1 MAMDYV
7 LSLAAEVGSV
17 DDKSIKAA
25 QKIVQNYF
33 DSKKIELDFTTKAT
47 GKGLGTAMKTIQNGV
62 NAAYANTVKR
72 IKVAQEEIDKAL
84 SQGRTGSVLKLSADL
99 KKLQLDLENVK
110 NTAQETGIKLHDVG
124 EIDIAAGSL
133 ATKLKTESVVM
144 KSLEDALN
152 SLSAAKQRYFQQQMA
167 ANEAREKGKNTHQE
181 LTDIYRQELV
191 EAEEVVR
198 QQMEVAKQHGL
209 GEKAAEKYTK
219 SIKNTN
225 RELEKYQKKQEIA
238 KLSQKKFV
246 DGLKDGMNMFSGY
259 QLGLRAVQAAVQLL
273 ARALN
278 NAMEIIKE
286 LNKHMTDVQMVAM
299 TSSEE
304 TAELADSYSKLAK
317 QLGATTEE
325 IAEGSVEWLRQ
336 GKTLEEVES
345 LMEATMTMSK
355 VGAISAADAT
365 EYLTS
370 TLNGYKMSAQ
380 DAMSVVDKMSAVD
393 LAAATSVEEL
403 ALALQKTANMA
414 RTTGVELDEIIGMIA
429 TVSEVTRQAPEI
441 IGTSFKTLFS
451 RMTQVAAGKEIDDEG
466 EKLNDVETT
475 LNRAGI
481 ALRSSQNDW
490 RDMYD
495 VLSDVADKW
504 KELDD
509 TQRAQIATA
518 LGGTR
523 QKEIVLAL
531 MENWD
536 RVAKY
541 VKISEQSA
549 GSASE
554 KMQYYL
560 ESIEGATK
568 KLKAT
573 WEDFVYS
580 KGTVKFITGIIN
592 LATSLLDVL
601 NKIGSWFAKFG
612 YTSEDFKKEADDTQS
627 KIQDNIDRINE
638 INAMSWQDKTSKIIE
653 EKKALE
659 EENAELERNLK
670 LQREKE
676 MSSLKKEISKGFGAE
691 VTSKASGETTRYNA
705 VDFEK
710 FRGSAPVENYQ
721 IKVLG
726 AEDAIKDYQELI
738 RMVEESNSVTE
749 EQQEKIDAVN
759 NTYEYAIAKLKAMKE
774 AYDNG
779 VAGSRQLT
787 DEERNLIQI
796 SDDLINALND
806 KRQATNEAEQA
817 LVSNAKKLIENEKD
831 ADKARAAL
839 TEFVKTEIILNSSK
853 LDLSQQISELKAV
866 AEAAGAA
873 TTAIGA
879 LGTVQSVIKGGQPF
893 FQYNGKL
900 YRSQQEALSDYWSDL
915 SGLTKPGNYFTDSP
929 IGVVG
934 SGGSGSSDPNAGLK
948 KAAQNQ
954 IKLLNKMKDKLN
966 DIIDGINDK
975 WDKEADALEKAN
987 DKLEQ
992 QIEYQK
998 LLEAMAKAKTQK
1010 KMIYKDGR
1018 FQYLED
1024 TEAISKAQSELDEFY
1039 RKKDLQDKKDNIEE
1053 QRKLELGDLEDQV
1066 KYLDKKIDYWNDY
1079 IDRLDT
1085 EFAAFMDIF
1094 DDFIEKQKAGY
1105 LNDLEAL
1112 KRYVEEK
1119 ETLAKRSAA
1128 ASAAAMSGGG
1138 YGGSTA
1144 QNPSTGAPE
1153 KLPLGT
1159 GAANAA
1165 IIGANSVL
1173 NALNINKKH
1182 GAGGPKGGVKYKYA
1196 GGTTDAQGG
1205 LSMVG
1210 EHGAELRILNRG
1222 DGIIPAD
1229 ITKNLWKWG
1238 TIDPER
1244 IKTGSTGNIENYNID
1259 VDNVNLPD
1267 VTNPEEFISGIRN
1280 LALQRAYN
1288 R

>member
-1 MAMDYV
+1 
-7 LSLAAEVGSV
+7 
-17 DDKSIKAA
+17 
-25 QKIVQNYF
+25 
-33 DSKKIELDFTTKAT
+33 
-47 GKGLGTAMKTIQNGV
+47 
-62 NAAYANTVKR
+62 
-72 IKVAQEEIDKAL
+72 
-84 SQGRTGSVLKLSADL
+84 
-99 KKLQLDLENVK
+99 
-110 NTAQETGIKLHDVG
+110 
-124 EIDIAAGSL
+124 
-133 ATKLKTESVVM
+133 
-144 KSLEDALN
+144 
-152 SLSAAKQRYFQQQMA
+152 
-167 ANEAREKGKNTHQE
+167 
-181 LTDIYRQELV
+181 
-191 EAEEVVR
+191 
-198 QQMEVAKQHGL
+198 
-209 GEKAAEKYTK
+209 
-219 SIKNTN
+219 
-225 RELEKYQKKQEIA
+225 
-238 KLSQKKFV
+238 
-246 DGLKDGMNMFSGY
+246 
-259 QLGLRAVQAAVQLL
+259 
-273 ARALN
+273 
-278 NAMEIIKE
+278 
-286 LNKHMTDVQMVAM
+286 
-299 TSSEE
+299 
-304 TAELADSYSKLAK
+304 
-317 QLGATTEE
+317 
-325 IAEGSVEWLRQ
+325 
-336 GKTLEEVES
+336 
-345 LMEATMTMSK
+345 MEATMTMSK
-355 VGAISAADAT
+355 VGAIDAGSAT

-451 RMTQVAAGKEIDDEG
+451 RMTQVAAGKEIDEAG
-466 EKLNDVETT
+466 EKLNDVEIT

-495 VLSDVADKW
+495 VLNDVAGKW

-560 ESIEGATK
+560 ESIQAETN
-568 KLKAT
+568 KLRAS
-573 WEDFVYS
+573 WEEFVYS
-580 KGTVKFITGIIN
+580 NGVVKFITGVIQ
-592 LATSLLDVL
+592 LATSLLDIL
-601 NKIGSWFAKFG
+601 NRIGDWFDRLSWG
-612 YTSEDFKKEADDTQS
+612 SEDFKKEADDTQS

-638 INAMSWQDKTSKIIE
+638 INAMSWQDKTAKIIE

-670 LQREKE
+670 LQREKYSKQLE
-676 MSSLKKEISKGFGAE
+676 KERAAGPGAI
-691 VTSKASGETTRYNA
+691 VTTKATGAVSQYSGEQYQQFLKNTA
-705 VDFEK
+705 GGGDLFEIQK
-710 FRGSAPVENYQ
+710 LTAADVAKEYDALAYSIENVN
-721 IKVLG
+721 VL
-726 AEDAIKDYQELI
+726 
-738 RMVEESNSVTE
+738 TE
-749 EQQEKIDAVN
+749 EQIEKVNSSLERYSAYIQVLENSKAAGQTLTTEEQRAID
-759 NTYEYAIAKLKAMKE
+759 TYNRLIGIFEAKRMA
-774 AYDNG
+774 A
-779 VAGSRQLT
+779 
-787 DEERNLIQI
+787 
-796 SDDLINALND
+796 
-806 KRQATNEAEQA
+806 NEAEQA
-817 LVSNAKKLIENEKD
+817 LVDNAKKLIENEKD

-853 LDLSQQISELKAV
+853 LDLSQQIRELNAV
-866 AEAAGAA
+866 AMAAGAA
-873 TTAIGA
+873 ESAINA
-879 LGTVQSVIKGGQPF
+879 LGTIQPTTVAGQQF
-893 FQYNGKL
+893 FKYNGKF
-900 YRSQQEALSDYWSDL
+900 YRSQQEATSAYWDDV
-915 SGLTKPGNYFTDSP
+915 SGLIRPGNYFTDSTSS
-929 IGVVG
+929 

-966 DIIDGINDK
+966 DIIGDINDK

-1024 TEAISKAQSELDEFY
+1024 TEAISKAQSDLDEFY
-1039 RKKDLQDKKDNIEE
+1039 RKKDLQDKKDYIEE

-1119 ETLAKRSAA
+1119 EALAKRSAA
-1128 ASAAAMSGGG
+1128 ASAAAMGGG
-1138 YGGSTA
+1138 YDDSIA
-1144 QNPSTGAPE
+1144 QNPPTGASTTIPQF
-1153 KLPLGT
+1153 
-1159 GAANAA
+1159 
-1165 IIGANSVL
+1165 
-1173 NALNINKKH
+1173 H
-1182 GAGGPKGGVKYKYA
+1182 GQKYTKPHQKVNVQYYQKYA
-1196 GGTTDAQGG
+1196 EGTTDAQGG
-1205 LSMVG
+1205 MSIVG
-1210 EHGAELRILNRG
+1210 ERGAELRILNRG

-1244 IKTGSTGNIENYNID
+1244 IKTGSTGNVETYNID

-1267 VTNPEEFISGIRN
+1267 VTSPEEFISGIKN
-1280 LALQRAYN
+1280 LALQKAYN

>member
-1 MAMDYV
+1 MSTD
-7 LSLAAEVGSV
+7 
-17 DDKSIKAA
+17 
-25 QKIVQNYF
+25 KIV
-33 DSKKIELDFTTKAT
+33 TK
-47 GKGLGTAMKTIQNGV
+47 
-62 NAAYANTVKR
+62 
-72 IKVAQEEIDKAL
+72 
-84 SQGRTGSVLKLSADL
+84 
-99 KKLQLDLENVK
+99 
-110 NTAQETGIKLHDVG
+110 
-124 EIDIAAGSL
+124 
-133 ATKLKTESVVM
+133 
-144 KSLEDALN
+144 
-152 SLSAAKQRYFQQQMA
+152 
-167 ANEAREKGKNTHQE
+167 
-181 LTDIYRQELV
+181 
-191 EAEEVVR
+191 
-198 QQMEVAKQHGL
+198 
-209 GEKAAEKYTK
+209 
-219 SIKNTN
+219 
-225 RELEKYQKKQEIA
+225 
-238 KLSQKKFV
+238 
-246 DGLKDGMNMFSGY
+246 
-259 QLGLRAVQAAVQLL
+259 
-273 ARALN
+273 
-278 NAMEIIKE
+278 
-286 LNKHMTDVQMVAM
+286 
-299 TSSEE
+299 
-304 TAELADSYSKLAK
+304 
-317 QLGATTEE
+317 
-325 IAEGSVEWLRQ
+325 W
-336 GKTLEEVES
+336 
-345 LMEATMTMSK
+345 
-355 VGAISAADAT
+355 
-365 EYLTS
+365 
-370 TLNGYKMSAQ
+370 
-380 DAMSVVDKMSAVD
+380 
-393 LAAATSVEEL
+393 
-403 ALALQKTANMA
+403 
-414 RTTGVELDEIIGMIA
+414 
-429 TVSEVTRQAPEI
+429 
-441 IGTSFKTLFS
+441 
-451 RMTQVAAGKEIDDEG
+451 
-466 EKLNDVETT
+466 NDVEIT

-495 VLSDVADKW
+495 VLNDVAGKW
-504 KELDD
+504 KELDA
-509 TQRAQIATA
+509 TQRSQIATA

-560 ESIEGATK
+560 ESVEAATNR
-568 KLKAT
+568 LKAT

-580 KGTVKFITGIIN
+580 KGTVKFLTGIIN
-592 LATSLLDVL
+592 LATSLLDIL
-601 NKIGSWFAKFG
+601 NKIGNWFAKFG

-676 MSSLKKEISKGFGAE
+676 MSSLKKEVSKGFGAE
-691 VTSKASGETTRYNA
+691 VTSKATGETTRYDA

-726 AEDAIKDYQELI
+726 VEDAIKDYQELI

-779 VAGSRQLT
+779 VAGSVELS
-787 DEERNLIQI
+787 EEQRNLIQI
-796 SDDLINALND
+796 SNDLITALNN
-806 KRQATNEAEQA
+806 KRQAVNEAEQA
-817 LVSNAKKLIENEKD
+817 LVDNAKKLIENEKD

-853 LDLSQQISELKAV
+853 LDLSQQISALNAV
-866 AEAAGAA
+866 AMAAGAA
-873 TTAIGA
+873 SSAINA
-879 LGTVQSVIKGGQPF
+879 LGAVKPVIRGGQPF
-893 FQYNGKL
+893 FEYNGKI
-900 YRSQQEALSDYWSDL
+900 YRSQQEATSAYWDDV
-915 SGLTKPGNYFTDSP
+915 SGLIRPGNYFTDSTSS
-929 IGVVG
+929 

-966 DIIDGINDK
+966 DIIGDINDK

-998 LLEAMAKAKTQK
+998 LLEAMAKAKAQK

-1024 TEAISKAQSELDEFY
+1024 TEAISKAQSDLDEFY
-1039 RKKDLQDKKDNIEE
+1039 RQKDLQDKKDYIEE

-1119 ETLAKRSAA
+1119 EALAKRSAA
-1128 ASAAAMSGGG
+1128 ASAAAMGGG

-1144 QNPSTGAPE
+1144 QNPSTGAYTPTVAQ
-1153 KLPLGT
+1153 G
-1159 GAANAA
+1159 
-1165 IIGANSVL
+1165 
-1173 NALNINKKH
+1173 H
-1182 GAGGPKGGVKYKYA
+1182 GQKYTKPHQKVNVQYYQKYA
-1196 GGTTDAQGG
+1196 EGTTHAQGG
-1205 LSMVG
+1205 MSIVG
-1210 EHGAELRILNRG
+1210 ERGAELRVLNRG

-1244 IKTGSTGNIENYNID
+1244 IKTGSTGNVETYNID

-1267 VTNPEEFISGIRN
+1267 VTSPEEFISGIKN
-1280 LALQRAYN
+1280 LALQKAYN

>member
-62 NAAYANTVKR
+62 NAAYANTVKK
-72 IKVAQEEIDKAL
+72 IKVTQEEIDKAL
-84 SQGRTGSVLKLSADL
+84 SQGRTDSVLSLSTDL

-110 NTAQETGIKLHDVG
+110 NTAHETGIKLRDVG
-124 EIDIAAGSL
+124 EIDVSAGSL
-133 ATKLKTESVVM
+133 STKLKTESVVM
-144 KSLEDALN
+144 KNLEDALN
-152 SLSAAKQRYFQQQMA
+152 SLSAAKQKYFQQQMTTD
-167 ANEAREKGKNTHQE
+167 EAPERSKKAHQE
-181 LTDIYRQELV
+181 LTDIYRQEV
-191 EAEEVVR
+191 KEAEEVVR
-198 QQMEVAKQHGL
+198 EQLEVAKQHGL

-225 RELEKYQKKQEIA
+225 RELEKYQKKQEAA
-238 KLSQKKFV
+238 KLSQKTFV
-246 DGLKDGMNMFSGY
+246 DGLKDGLNMFTGY
-259 QLGLRAVQAAVQLL
+259 QLGLRAVQATVQLL
-273 ARALN
+273 VRAFN
-278 NAMEIIKE
+278 DAIETIKE
-286 LNKHMTDVQMVAM
+286 LNGYMTEVQMVAM
-299 TSSEE
+299 TSNEE

-317 QLGATTEE
+317 QLGATTKD

-380 DAMSVVDKMSAVD
+380 DAMSIVDKMSAVD

-451 RMTQVAAGKEIDDEG
+451 RMTQVAAGKEIDDAG
-466 EKLNDVETT
+466 EKLNDVEIT

-495 VLSDVADKW
+495 VLNDVAGKW

-541 VKISEQSA
+541 VKISEQST
-549 GSASE
+549 GSATE

-560 ESIEGATK
+560 ESIEAATK
-568 KLKAT
+568 RLKAT
-573 WEDFVYS
+573 WEEFIYS

-601 NKIGSWFAKFG
+601 NKIGNWFAKFG

-627 KIQDNIDRINE
+627 KIQHNIDRINE
-638 INAMSWQDKTSKIIE
+638 INAMSWQDKTAKIIE

-676 MSSLKKEISKGFGAE
+676 MSSLKKEISKGYGAE
-691 VTSKASGETTRYNA
+691 VTSKATGETTRLDA

-726 AEDAIKDYQELI
+726 AEDAIKEYQELI
-738 RMVEESNSVTE
+738 RMVEESNSITE

-759 NTYEYAIAKLKAMKE
+759 NTYEHTIAKLKAMKE

-779 VAGSRQLT
+779 VAGSVELS
-787 DEERNLIQI
+787 EEDRNLIQI
-796 SDDLINALND
+796 SNDLITALNN
-806 KRQATNEAEQA
+806 KKQAMNEAEQA
-817 LVSNAKKLIENEKD
+817 LVSNARKLIENEKD

-839 TEFVKTEIILNSSK
+839 TEFVKTEIILNRSK
-853 LDLSQQISELKAV
+853 LDLSQQIRELNAV
-866 AEAAGAA
+866 AMAAGAA
-873 TTAIGA
+873 GTAIEA
-879 LGTVQSVIKGGQPF
+879 LGAVKPVIRGGQPF
-893 FQYNGKL
+893 FEYNGKI
-900 YRSQQEALSDYWSDL
+900 YRSQQEATSAYWDDV
-915 SGLTKPGNYFTDSP
+915 SGLIRPGNYFTDSTSS
-929 IGVVG
+929 

-1024 TEAISKAQSELDEFY
+1024 TEAISKAQSDLDEFY

-1119 ETLAKRSAA
+1119 EALAKRSAA

-1153 KLPLGT
+1153 KSPLGA
-1159 GAANAA
+1159 GATNAA

-1173 NALNINKKH
+1173 NALNKNKKH

-1267 VTNPEEFISGIRN
+1267 VTSPEEFISGIRN

>member
-1 MAMDYV
+1 
-7 LSLAAEVGSV
+7 
-17 DDKSIKAA
+17 
-25 QKIVQNYF
+25 
-33 DSKKIELDFTTKAT
+33 
-47 GKGLGTAMKTIQNGV
+47 
-62 NAAYANTVKR
+62 
-72 IKVAQEEIDKAL
+72 
-84 SQGRTGSVLKLSADL
+84 
-99 KKLQLDLENVK
+99 
-110 NTAQETGIKLHDVG
+110 
-124 EIDIAAGSL
+124 
-133 ATKLKTESVVM
+133 
-144 KSLEDALN
+144 
-152 SLSAAKQRYFQQQMA
+152 
-167 ANEAREKGKNTHQE
+167 
-181 LTDIYRQELV
+181 
-191 EAEEVVR
+191 
-198 QQMEVAKQHGL
+198 
-209 GEKAAEKYTK
+209 
-219 SIKNTN
+219 
-225 RELEKYQKKQEIA
+225 
-238 KLSQKKFV
+238 
-246 DGLKDGMNMFSGY
+246 
-259 QLGLRAVQAAVQLL
+259 
-273 ARALN
+273 
-278 NAMEIIKE
+278 
-286 LNKHMTDVQMVAM
+286 
-299 TSSEE
+299 
-304 TAELADSYSKLAK
+304 
-317 QLGATTEE
+317 
-325 IAEGSVEWLRQ
+325 
-336 GKTLEEVES
+336 
-345 LMEATMTMSK
+345 MEATMTMSK
-355 VGAISAADAT
+355 VGAISSAEAT

-451 RMTQVAAGKEIDDEG
+451 RMTQVAAGKEIDNEG
-466 EKLNDVETT
+466 EKLNDVEIT

-495 VLSDVADKW
+495 VLNDVAGKW

-560 ESIEGATK
+560 ESIQAETN
-568 KLKAT
+568 KLRAS
-573 WEDFVYS
+573 WEQFVYS
-580 KGTVKFITGIIN
+580 NGVVKFITGVIQ
-592 LATSLLDVL
+592 LATSLLDIL
-601 NKIGSWFAKFG
+601 NKIGDWFDRLSWG
-612 YTSEDFKKEADDTQS
+612 SEDFKKEVDDTQS

-659 EENAELERNLK
+659 EENKALEKNLELQKEKYSKQL
-670 LQREKE
+670 EKE
-676 MSSLKKEISKGFGAE
+676 RAAGPGAI
-691 VTSKASGETTRYNA
+691 VTTKATGAVSQYSGEQYQQFLKNTAGGGDLFEIQKLTAADVAKEYNELA
-705 VDFEK
+705 N
-710 FRGSAPVENYQ
+710 SIENVNY
-721 IKVLG
+721 
-726 AEDAIKDYQELI
+726 
-738 RMVEESNSVTE
+738 VTE
-749 EQQEKIDAVN
+749 EQTEKVNSSLERYNAYIQVLENSKAAGQTLTIEEQRAIDTHN
-759 NTYEYAIAKLKAMKE
+759 
-774 AYDNG
+774 
-779 VAGSRQLT
+779 R
-787 DEERNLIQI
+787 
-796 SDDLINALND
+796 LINAFD
-806 KRQATNEAEQA
+806 AKRRAANEAEQA
-817 LVSNAKKLIENEKD
+817 LVDNAKKLIENEKD

-853 LDLSQQISELKAV
+853 LDLSQQIRELNAV
-866 AEAAGAA
+866 AMAAGAA
-873 TTAIGA
+873 EAAIGT
-879 LGTVQSVIKGGQPF
+879 LGTIKPVIRGGQPVF
-893 FQYNGKL
+893 EYNGKI
-900 YRSQQEALSDYWSDL
+900 YHSQQAATSAYWDDV
-915 SGLTKPGNYFTDSP
+915 SGLIRPGNYFTDSTSS
-929 IGVVG
+929 

-966 DIIDGINDK
+966 GIIDDINDK

-1024 TEAISKAQSELDEFY
+1024 TEAISKAQSDLDEFY
-1039 RKKDLQDKKDNIEE
+1039 RKKDLQDKKDYIEE
-1053 QRKLELGDLEDQV
+1053 QRKLELGDLEAQV
-1066 KYLDKKIDYWNDY
+1066 EYLDKKIDYWNDY

-1119 ETLAKRSAA
+1119 EALAKRSAA
-1128 ASAAAMSGGG
+1128 ASAAAMGGGG
-1138 YGGSTA
+1138 YGGTTT
-1144 QNPSTGAPE
+1144 QNPSTGASTPTVAQ
-1153 KLPLGT
+1153 G
-1159 GAANAA
+1159 
-1165 IIGANSVL
+1165 
-1173 NALNINKKH
+1173 H
-1182 GAGGPKGGVKYKYA
+1182 GQKYTKPHQKVNVQYYQKYA
-1196 GGTTDAQGG
+1196 EGTTHAQGG
-1205 LSMVG
+1205 MSIVG
-1210 EHGAELRILNRG
+1210 ERGAELRVLNRG

-1244 IKTGSTGNIENYNID
+1244 IKTGSTGNVENYNID
-1259 VDNVNLPD
+1259 VDNVNLPN
-1267 VTNPEEFISGIRN
+1267 VTSPEEFISGIKN
-1280 LALQRAYN
+1280 LALQKAYN

>member
-7 LSLAAEVGSV
+7 LSLAAEVGAV

-47 GKGLGTAMKTIQNGV
+47 GKGLGAAMKSIQNGV
-62 NAAYANTVKR
+62 NAAYATTVQK
-72 IKVAQEEIDKAL
+72 IKVAQEEIDKAF
-84 SQGRTGSVLKLSADL
+84 SQGRTDDVLRLSTNL
-99 KKLQLDLENVK
+99 KQLQLDLENVK
-110 NTAQETGIKLHDVG
+110 NTASQTGIKLRDVG
-124 EIDIAAGSL
+124 EINISAGSL
-133 ATKLKTESVVM
+133 STELKAEAAVM
-144 KSLEDALN
+144 KNLEDALN
-152 SLSAAKQRYFQQQMA
+152 KLSAAKQRYFQQQMTTDGA
-167 ANEAREKGKNTHQE
+167 SERSKSAHQE

-191 EAEEVVR
+191 EAKEVVR
-198 QQMEVAKQHGL
+198 QQIEVAKQHGL

-219 SIKNTN
+219 SIKDTN
-225 RELEKYQKKQEIA
+225 RELEKYKKKQEAA
-238 KLSQKKFV
+238 KLSQKTFV
-246 DGLKDGMNMFSGY
+246 DGLKDGMNMFTGY
-259 QLGLRAVQAAVQLL
+259 QLGLRAVQTAVQLL
-273 ARALN
+273 ARALD
-278 NAMEIIKE
+278 NAKEIIKE
-286 LNKHMTDVQMVAM
+286 LNRHMTDVQMVAM

-317 QLGATTEE
+317 RLGATTEE

-355 VGAISAADAT
+355 VGAIDAGSAT

-441 IGTSFKTLFS
+441 VGTSFKTLFS
-451 RMTQVAAGKEIDDEG
+451 RMTQVAAGKEIDEAG
-466 EKLNDVETT
+466 EKLNDVEIT

-481 ALRSSQNDW
+481 ALRSSQDDW

-495 VLSDVADKW
+495 VLNDVAGKW
-504 KELDD
+504 KELDG
-509 TQRAQIATA
+509 TQKSQIATA

-560 ESIEGATK
+560 ESVEAATNR
-568 KLKAT
+568 LKAT

-580 KGTVKFITGIIN
+580 EGTVKFLTGIIN
-592 LATSLLDVL
+592 LATSLLDIL
-601 NKIGSWFAKFG
+601 NKIGNWFAKFG
-612 YTSEDFKKEADDTQS
+612 HTSEDFKKEADDTQS

-691 VTSKASGETTRYNA
+691 VTSKATGETTRYDA

-726 AEDAIKDYQELI
+726 VEDAIKDYQELI
-738 RMVEESNSVTE
+738 RMVEESNGVTE

-759 NTYEYAIAKLKAMKE
+759 NTYEYAIAKLIAMKE

-779 VAGSRQLT
+779 VAGSVELS
-787 DEERNLIQI
+787 EEQKILIQI
-796 SDDLINALND
+796 YGDLINVLNG
-806 KRQATNEAEQA
+806 KRQAMNEAEQA
-817 LVSNAKKLIENEKD
+817 LVDNAKKLIENEKD

-853 LDLSQQISELKAV
+853 LDLSQQISALNAV
-866 AEAAGAA
+866 AMAAGAA
-873 TTAIGA
+873 SSAINA
-879 LGTVQSVIKGGQPF
+879 LGAVKPVIRGGQPF
-893 FQYNGKL
+893 FEYNGKI
-900 YRSQQEALSDYWSDL
+900 YRSQQEATSAYWDDV
-915 SGLTKPGNYFTDSP
+915 SGLIRPGNYFTDSTSS
-929 IGVVG
+929 

-966 DIIDGINDK
+966 DIIGDINDK

-1024 TEAISKAQSELDEFY
+1024 TEAISKAQSDLDEFY
-1039 RKKDLQDKKDNIEE
+1039 RKKDLQDKKDYIEE

-1119 ETLAKRSAA
+1119 EALAKRSAA
-1128 ASAAAMSGGG
+1128 ASAAAMGGG
-1138 YGGSTA
+1138 YDDSIA
-1144 QNPSTGAPE
+1144 QNPPTGASTTIPQF
-1153 KLPLGT
+1153 
-1159 GAANAA
+1159 
-1165 IIGANSVL
+1165 
-1173 NALNINKKH
+1173 H
-1182 GAGGPKGGVKYKYA
+1182 GQKYTKPHQKVNVQYYQKYA
-1196 GGTTDAQGG
+1196 EGTTDAQGG
-1205 LSMVG
+1205 MSIVG
-1210 EHGAELRILNRG
+1210 ERGAELRILNRG

-1244 IKTGSTGNIENYNID
+1244 IKTGSTGNVETYNID

-1267 VTNPEEFISGIRN
+1267 VTSPEEFISGIKN
-1280 LALQRAYN
+1280 LALQKAYN

>member
-7 LSLAAEVGSV
+7 LSLAAEVGAV

-47 GKGLGTAMKTIQNGV
+47 GKGLGAAMKSIQNGV
-62 NAAYANTVKR
+62 NAAYATTVQK
-72 IKVAQEEIDKAL
+72 IKVAQEEIDKAF
-84 SQGRTGSVLKLSADL
+84 SQGRTDDVLRLSTNL
-99 KKLQLDLENVK
+99 KQLQLDLENVK
-110 NTAQETGIKLHDVG
+110 NTAYETGIKLRDVG
-124 EIDIAAGSL
+124 EINISAGSL
-133 ATKLKTESVVM
+133 STELKAEAAVM
-144 KSLEDALN
+144 KNLEDALN
-152 SLSAAKQRYFQQQMA
+152 NLSAAKQRYFQQQMA
-167 ANEAREKGKNTHQE
+167 TNEAPERSKKAHQE
-181 LTDIYRQELV
+181 LADIYRQEV
-191 EAEEVVR
+191 IEAEEVVR
-198 QQMEVAKQHGL
+198 KQMEVAKQHGL

-219 SIKNTN
+219 SIEDIY
-225 RELEKYQKKQEIA
+225 RELEEYIRKQEIA
-238 KLSQKKFV
+238 KLKQKTFK
-246 DGLKDGMNMFSGY
+246 DGLKDGLKMFTGY
-259 QLGLRAVQAAVQLL
+259 QLGLRAIQATVQLM
-273 ARALN
+273 ARAFN
-278 NAMEIIKE
+278 DAIETIKE
-286 LNKHMTDVQMVAM
+286 LNVSMTDVQMVAM
-299 TSSEE
+299 TSNEE

-317 QLGATTEE
+317 RLGATTKE

-355 VGAISAADAT
+355 VGAISSAEAT

-451 RMTQVAAGKEIDDEG
+451 RMTQVAAGKEIDEAG
-466 EKLNDVETT
+466 ESLNDVEIT

-495 VLSDVADKW
+495 VLNDVAGKW

-554 KMQYYL
+554 KMKYYL

-592 LATSLLDVL
+592 LATSLLDIL
-601 NKIGSWFAKFG
+601 NKIGNWFAKFG

-638 INAMSWQDKTSKIIE
+638 INAMSWQDKTAKILE

-659 EENAELERNLK
+659 EENEELEKNLK
-670 LQREKE
+670 LQREKQARAFE
-676 MSSLKKEISKGFGAE
+676 KDREYGGVKI
-691 VTSKASGETTRYNA
+691 TSKSTGETTEMSRSEWEEWLKQHNYYTQHLDVEYITA
-705 VDFEK
+705 EK
-710 FRGSAPVENYQ
+710 
-721 IKVLG
+721 I
-726 AEDAIKDYQELI
+726 
-738 RMVEESNSVTE
+738 TE
-749 EQQEKIDAVN
+749 EYANLTKEMSNWNSMSEEQIDTINSAIESYSSYIQILKSARDSGIELTQEEIN
-759 NTYEYAIAKLKAMKE
+759 AIN
-774 AYDNG
+774 AYDQI
-779 VAGSRQLT
+779 VDAF
-787 DEERNLIQI
+787 ER
-796 SDDLINALND
+796 
-806 KRQATNEAEQA
+806 KRQAANEAEQA
-817 LVSNAKKLIENEKD
+817 LVDNAKKLIENEKD

-853 LDLSQQISELKAV
+853 LDLSQQIRALNAV

-873 TTAIGA
+873 TSAIGA
-879 LGTVQSVIKGGQPF
+879 LGTIQPVRVAGQQF
-893 FQYNGKL
+893 FKYNGKL
-900 YRSQQEALSDYWSDL
+900 YDSQQGVLSDYWNDV
-915 SGLTKPGNYFTDSP
+915 SGLTRPGNYFTDSTSS
-929 IGVVG
+929 

-966 DIIDGINDK
+966 DIIDDINDK

-1024 TEAISKAQSELDEFY
+1024 TEAISKAQSDLDEFY

-1066 KYLDKKIDYWNDY
+1066 KYLDKKIEYWNDY

-1119 ETLAKRSAA
+1119 EALAKRSAA
-1128 ASAAAMSGGG
+1128 ASAAAMGGGG
-1138 YGGSTA
+1138 YDGSTT
-1144 QNPSTGAPE
+1144 QNPSTGASTPTVAQ
-1153 KLPLGT
+1153 G
-1159 GAANAA
+1159 
-1165 IIGANSVL
+1165 
-1173 NALNINKKH
+1173 H
-1182 GAGGPKGGVKYKYA
+1182 GQKYTKPHQKVNVQYYQQYA
-1196 GGTTDAQGG
+1196 EGTTHAQGG
-1205 LSMVG
+1205 MSIVG
-1210 EHGAELRILNRG
+1210 ERGAELRILNRG

-1244 IKTGSTGNIENYNID
+1244 IKTGSTGNVETYNID

-1267 VTNPEEFISGIRN
+1267 VTSPEEFISGIKN
-1280 LALQRAYN
+1280 LALQKAYN

>member
-7 LSLAAEVGSV
+7 LSLAAEVGAV

-47 GKGLGTAMKTIQNGV
+47 GKGLGAAMKSIQNGV
-62 NAAYANTVKR
+62 NAAYATTVQK
-72 IKVAQEEIDKAL
+72 IKVAQEEIDKAF
-84 SQGRTGSVLKLSADL
+84 SQGRTDDVLRLSTNL
-99 KKLQLDLENVK
+99 KQLQLDLENVK
-110 NTAQETGIKLHDVG
+110 NTASQTGIKLRDVG
-124 EIDIAAGSL
+124 EINISAGSL
-133 ATKLKTESVVM
+133 STELKAEAAVM
-144 KSLEDALN
+144 KNLEEALN
-152 SLSAAKQRYFQQQMA
+152 NLSAAKQRYFQQQMTT
-167 ANEAREKGKNTHQE
+167 NEAPERAKKAHQE
-181 LTDIYRQELV
+181 LTDIYRQEV
-191 EAEEVVR
+191 KEAEEVVR
-198 QQMEVAKQHGL
+198 KQMQAAKQHGL

-219 SIKNTN
+219 SIKNMN
-225 RELEKYQKKQEIA
+225 RELEKSKKKQDA
-238 KLSQKKFV
+238 ARLSQKTFV
-246 DGLKDGMNMFSGY
+246 DGLKDGLKMFTGY
-259 QLGLRAVQAAVQLL
+259 QLGLRAIQATVQLL
-273 ARALN
+273 ARAFSD
-278 NAMEIIKE
+278 AIETIKE
-286 LNKHMTDVQMVAM
+286 LNYHMTNVQMVAM
-299 TSSEE
+299 TSNEE
-304 TAELADSYSKLAK
+304 TAELANSYSKLAK
-317 QLGATTEE
+317 QLGATTKE

-355 VGAISAADAT
+355 VGAISAAEAT

-380 DAMSVVDKMSAVD
+380 DAMDVVDKMSAVD

-451 RMTQVAAGKEIDDEG
+451 RMTQVAAGKEIDDAG
-466 EKLNDVETT
+466 EKLNDVEIT

-495 VLSDVADKW
+495 VLNDVAGKW

-536 RVAKY
+536 KVAKY
-541 VKISEQSA
+541 VKISEQST
-549 GSASE
+549 GSATE

-560 ESIEGATK
+560 ESIQAATN
-568 KLKAT
+568 KLRAS
-573 WEDFVYS
+573 WEQFVYS
-580 KGTVKFITGIIN
+580 NGVVKFITGVIQ
-592 LATSLLDVL
+592 LATSLLDIL
-601 NKIGSWFAKFG
+601 NKIGDWFDRLSWG
-612 YTSEDFKKEADDTQS
+612 SEDFKKEVDDTQS

-659 EENAELERNLK
+659 EENKALEKNLELQKEKYSKQL
-670 LQREKE
+670 EKE
-676 MSSLKKEISKGFGAE
+676 RAAGPGAIVTTKSTGAVSQYSGEQYQQFLKNTAGGGDLFEIQKLTAADVAKEYNELANSIENVSNLTEEQTEKVNKSLEAYDSYIKVLED
-691 VTSKASGETTRYNA
+691 SKASGHTL
-705 VDFEK
+705 K
-710 FRGSAPVENYQ
+710 
-721 IKVLG
+721 
-726 AEDAIKDYQELI
+726 
-738 RMVEESNSVTE
+738 TE
-749 EQQEKIDAVN
+749 EQQAIDTHNRLVDAF
-759 NTYEYAIAKLKAMKE
+759 EAKRKA
-774 AYDNG
+774 A
-779 VAGSRQLT
+779 
-787 DEERNLIQI
+787 
-796 SDDLINALND
+796 
-806 KRQATNEAEQA
+806 NEAEQA

-831 ADKARAAL
+831 ANKARSAL

-853 LDLSQQISELKAV
+853 LDLSQQIQQLNAV
-866 AEAAGAA
+866 AMAAGAA
-873 TTAIGA
+873 QSEI
-879 LGTVQSVIKGGQPF
+879 LGLSQVTSIAAGGGYAYK
-893 FQYNGKL
+893 YNGHM
-900 YRSQQEALSDYWSDL
+900 YWTKEDFLNAYWGDL
-915 SGLTKPGNYFTDSP
+915 SGRTKPGNYFTDSTSS
-929 IGVVG
+929 

-966 DIIDGINDK
+966 DIIDDINKK
-975 WDKEADALEKAN
+975 WDDEADALEKAN

-1024 TEAISKAQSELDEFY
+1024 TEAISKAQSDLDEFY
-1039 RKKDLQDKKDNIEE
+1039 RKKDLQDKKDHIEE

-1066 KYLDKKIDYWNDY
+1066 KYLDKKINYWNDY

-1094 DDFIEKQKAGY
+1094 DDFIERQKAGY

-1119 ETLAKRSAA
+1119 EALAKRSAA

-1138 YGGSTA
+1138 GGGYGGGATT
-1144 QNPSTGAPE
+1144 QNPSTGASTPIVAQ
-1153 KLPLGT
+1153 G
-1159 GAANAA
+1159 
-1165 IIGANSVL
+1165 
-1173 NALNINKKH
+1173 H
-1182 GAGGPKGGVKYKYA
+1182 GQKYTKPHQKVNVQYHQQYA
-1196 GGTTDAQGG
+1196 EGTTHAQGG
-1205 LSMVG
+1205 MSIVG
-1210 EHGAELRILNRG
+1210 ERGAELRILNRG

-1244 IKTGSTGNIENYNID
+1244 VKTGSTGNIENYNID

-1267 VTNPEEFISGIRN
+1267 VTSPEEFISGIKS
-1280 LALQRAYN
+1280 LALQKAYN

>member
-1 MAMDYV
+1 
-7 LSLAAEVGSV
+7 
-17 DDKSIKAA
+17 
-25 QKIVQNYF
+25 
-33 DSKKIELDFTTKAT
+33 
-47 GKGLGTAMKTIQNGV
+47 
-62 NAAYANTVKR
+62 
-72 IKVAQEEIDKAL
+72 
-84 SQGRTGSVLKLSADL
+84 
-99 KKLQLDLENVK
+99 
-110 NTAQETGIKLHDVG
+110 
-124 EIDIAAGSL
+124 
-133 ATKLKTESVVM
+133 
-144 KSLEDALN
+144 
-152 SLSAAKQRYFQQQMA
+152 
-167 ANEAREKGKNTHQE
+167 
-181 LTDIYRQELV
+181 
-191 EAEEVVR
+191 
-198 QQMEVAKQHGL
+198 
-209 GEKAAEKYTK
+209 
-219 SIKNTN
+219 
-225 RELEKYQKKQEIA
+225 
-238 KLSQKKFV
+238 
-246 DGLKDGMNMFSGY
+246 
-259 QLGLRAVQAAVQLL
+259 
-273 ARALN
+273 
-278 NAMEIIKE
+278 
-286 LNKHMTDVQMVAM
+286 
-299 TSSEE
+299 
-304 TAELADSYSKLAK
+304 
-317 QLGATTEE
+317 
-325 IAEGSVEWLRQ
+325 
-336 GKTLEEVES
+336 
-345 LMEATMTMSK
+345 MEATMTMSK
-355 VGAISAADAT
+355 VGAIDAGSAT

-451 RMTQVAAGKEIDDEG
+451 RMTQVAAGKEIDDAG
-466 EKLNDVETT
+466 ETLNDVEIT

-495 VLSDVADKW
+495 VLNDVAGKW

-560 ESIEGATK
+560 ESIQAETN
-568 KLKAT
+568 KLKAS
-573 WEDFVYS
+573 WEEFVYS
-580 KGTVKFITGIIN
+580 DGVVKFITGVIQ
-592 LATSLLDVL
+592 LATSLLDIL
-601 NKIGSWFAKFG
+601 NKIGDWFDRLG
-612 YTSEDFKKEADDTQS
+612 WSSEDFKKEADDTQS

-638 INAMSWQDKTSKIIE
+638 INDMSWQDKTSKIIE

-659 EENAELERNLK
+659 EENKALEKNLELQKEKYSKQL
-670 LQREKE
+670 EKE
-676 MSSLKKEISKGFGAE
+676 RAAGPGAIVTTKSTGEVTQFNTEQYQQFINNTAGGGGLFEIQKLTAADVAKEYDALAYSIENVNVLTEEQIEKVNSSLE
-691 VTSKASGETTRYNA
+691 RYNA
-705 VDFEK
+705 YIQVL
-710 FRGSAPVENYQ
+710 ENSKAAGQ
-721 IKVLG
+721 TLNI
-726 AEDAIKDYQELI
+726 
-738 RMVEESNSVTE
+738 E
-749 EQQEKIDAVN
+749 EQRAIDTHN
-759 NTYEYAIAKLKAMKE
+759 RLIDTFEAKRRA
-774 AYDNG
+774 A
-779 VAGSRQLT
+779 
-787 DEERNLIQI
+787 
-796 SDDLINALND
+796 
-806 KRQATNEAEQA
+806 NEAEQA
-817 LVSNAKKLIENEKD
+817 LVDNAKKLIENEKD

-853 LDLSQQISELKAV
+853 LDLSQQISALREV

-900 YRSQQEALSDYWSDL
+900 YRSQQEALSDYWNDL
-915 SGLTKPGNYFTDSP
+915 SGLTKPGNYFTNSTSS
-929 IGVVG
+929 

-966 DIIDGINDK
+966 DIIDDINDK

-1010 KMIYKDGR
+1010 KMIYKGGR

-1024 TEAISKAQSELDEFY
+1024 TEAISKAQSDLDEFY
-1039 RKKDLQDKKDNIEE
+1039 RKKDLQDKKDYIEE

-1119 ETLAKRSAA
+1119 EALARRAA
-1128 ASAAAMSGGG
+1128 AAAAAAMSGGG
-1138 YGGSTA
+1138 YGGSTT
-1144 QNPSTGAPE
+1144 QNPSTGASAGSPIGAVVANTGALLT
-1153 KLPLGT
+1153 KGAFNKPGVVVANTGALITSGALKPTVNKPASKPGSGKKT
-1159 GAANAA
+1159 GAAGGNVRSKYAEGTTNA
-1165 IIGANSVL
+1165 
-1173 NALNINKKH
+1173 
-1182 GAGGPKGGVKYKYA
+1182 KGGM
-1196 GGTTDAQGG
+1196 
-1205 LSMVG
+1205 SIVG
-1210 EHGAELRILNRG
+1210 ERGAELRVLNRG

-1244 IKTGSTGNIENYNID
+1244 IKSGTTGNIETYNID
-1259 VDNVNLPD
+1259 VDNVSLPD
-1267 VTNPEEFISGIRN
+1267 VTSPEEFISGIKN
-1280 LALQRAYN
+1280 LALQKAYN

>member
-62 NAAYANTVKR
+62 NAAYANTVKK

-84 SQGRTGSVLKLSADL
+84 SQGRTGDVLSLSTDL

-110 NTAQETGIKLHDVG
+110 NTAHETGIKLRDIG
-124 EIDIAAGSL
+124 EIDISAGSL
-133 ATKLKTESVVM
+133 STKLKTESVVM
-144 KSLEDALN
+144 KNLEDALN
-152 SLSAAKQRYFQQQMA
+152 SLSAAKQKYFQQQMTT
-167 ANEAREKGKNTHQE
+167 NEAPERSKKSHQE
-181 LTDIYRQELV
+181 LADIYRQEV
-191 EAEEVVR
+191 KEAEEVVR
-198 QQMEVAKQHGL
+198 EQLEVAKQHGL

-225 RELEKYQKKQEIA
+225 RELEKYQKKQEAA
-238 KLSQKKFV
+238 KLSQKTFV
-246 DGLKDGMNMFSGY
+246 DGLKDGMNMFTGY

-273 ARALN
+273 AKALTD
-278 NAMEIIKE
+278 AMETIKE
-286 LNKHMTDVQMVAM
+286 LNKYMTEVQMVAM

-317 QLGATTEE
+317 QLGATTKE

-355 VGAISAADAT
+355 VGAISAGDAT

-380 DAMSVVDKMSAVD
+380 DAMDIVDKMSAVD

-451 RMTQVAAGKEIDDEG
+451 RMTQVAAGKEIDDAG
-466 EKLNDVETT
+466 EKLNDVEIT

-495 VLSDVADKW
+495 VLNDVAGKW

-541 VKISEQSA
+541 VKISEQST
-549 GSASE
+549 GSATE

-560 ESIEGATK
+560 ESIEAATK
-568 KLKAT
+568 RLKAT
-573 WEDFVYS
+573 WEEFIYS

-601 NKIGSWFAKFG
+601 NKIGNWFAKFG

-627 KIQDNIDRINE
+627 KIQHNIDRINE
-638 INAMSWQDKTSKIIE
+638 INAMSWQDKTAKIIE

-659 EENAELERNLK
+659 EENEELEKNLK

-676 MSSLKKEISKGFGAE
+676 MSSLKKEISKGYGAE
-691 VTSKASGETTRYNA
+691 VTSKSSGETTRLDA
-705 VDFEK
+705 EDFEK

-726 AEDAIKDYQELI
+726 AEDAIKEYQELI
-738 RMVEESNSVTE
+738 RMVEESNSITE

-759 NTYEYAIAKLKAMKE
+759 NTYEHTIAKLKAMKE

-779 VAGSRQLT
+779 VAGSVELS
-787 DEERNLIQI
+787 EEDRNLIQI
-796 SDDLINALND
+796 SNDLITALNN
-806 KRQATNEAEQA
+806 KKQAMDEAEQA
-817 LVSNAKKLIENEKD
+817 LVSNARKLIENEKD

-839 TEFVKTEIILNSSK
+839 TEFVKTEIILNRSK
-853 LDLSQQISELKAV
+853 LDLSQQIRELNAV
-866 AEAAGAA
+866 AMAAGAA
-873 TTAIGA
+873 ETAIGA
-879 LGTVQSVIKGGQPF
+879 LGTVQPVIRGGQPF
-893 FQYNGKL
+893 FEYNGKL
-900 YRSQQEALSDYWSDL
+900 YRSQQEATSAYWDDV
-915 SGLTKPGNYFTDSP
+915 SGLIKPGNYFVDSTSS
-929 IGVVG
+929 

-1119 ETLAKRSAA
+1119 EALAKRSAA
-1128 ASAAAMSGGG
+1128 ASAAAMSSGG

-1153 KLPLGT
+1153 KLPLGA

-1182 GAGGPKGGVKYKYA
+1182 GAGGPKGGVKSKYA

-1205 LSMVG
+1205 MSMVG

-1244 IKTGSTGNIENYNID
+1244 IKTGSTGNIEKYNID
-1259 VDNVNLPD
+1259 IGNVNLPD
-1267 VTNPEEFISGIRN
+1267 VTNPEEFISGIKN

>member
-62 NAAYANTVKR
+62 NAAYANTVKK

-84 SQGRTGSVLKLSADL
+84 SQGRTGDVLSLSTDL

-110 NTAQETGIKLHDVG
+110 NTAHETGIKLRDIG
-124 EIDIAAGSL
+124 EIDISAGSL
-133 ATKLKTESVVM
+133 STKLKTESVVM
-144 KSLEDALN
+144 KNLEDALN
-152 SLSAAKQRYFQQQMA
+152 SLSAAKQKYFQQQMTT
-167 ANEAREKGKNTHQE
+167 NEAPERSKKSHQE
-181 LTDIYRQELV
+181 LADIYRQEV
-191 EAEEVVR
+191 KEAEEVVR
-198 QQMEVAKQHGL
+198 EQLEVAKQHGL

-225 RELEKYQKKQEIA
+225 RELEKYQKKQEAA
-238 KLSQKKFV
+238 KLSQKTFV
-246 DGLKDGMNMFSGY
+246 DGLKDGMNMFTGY

-273 ARALN
+273 AKALTD
-278 NAMEIIKE
+278 AMETIKE
-286 LNKHMTDVQMVAM
+286 LNKYMTEVQMVAM

-317 QLGATTEE
+317 QLGATTKE

-355 VGAISAADAT
+355 VGAISAGDAT

-380 DAMSVVDKMSAVD
+380 DAMDIVDKMSAVD

-451 RMTQVAAGKEIDDEG
+451 RMTQVAAGKEIDDAG
-466 EKLNDVETT
+466 EKLNDVEIT

-495 VLSDVADKW
+495 VLNDVAGKW

-541 VKISEQSA
+541 VKISEQST
-549 GSASE
+549 GSATE

-560 ESIEGATK
+560 ESIEAATK
-568 KLKAT
+568 RLKAT
-573 WEDFVYS
+573 WEEFIYS

-601 NKIGSWFAKFG
+601 NKIGNWFAKFG

-627 KIQDNIDRINE
+627 KIQHNIDRINE
-638 INAMSWQDKTSKIIE
+638 INAMSWQDKTAKIIE

-659 EENAELERNLK
+659 EENEELEKNLK

-676 MSSLKKEISKGFGAE
+676 MSSLKKEISKGYGAE
-691 VTSKASGETTRYNA
+691 VTSKASGETTRLDA
-705 VDFEK
+705 EDFEK

-726 AEDAIKDYQELI
+726 AEDAIKEYQELI
-738 RMVEESNSVTE
+738 RMVEESNSITE

-759 NTYEYAIAKLKAMKE
+759 NTYEHTIAKLKAMKE

-779 VAGSRQLT
+779 VAGSVELS
-787 DEERNLIQI
+787 EEDRNLIQI
-796 SDDLINALND
+796 SNDLITALNN
-806 KRQATNEAEQA
+806 KKQAMDEAEQA
-817 LVSNAKKLIENEKD
+817 LVSNARKLIENEKD

-839 TEFVKTEIILNSSK
+839 TEFVKTEIILNRSK
-853 LDLSQQISELKAV
+853 LDLSQQIRELNAV
-866 AEAAGAA
+866 AMAAGAA
-873 TTAIGA
+873 ETAIGA
-879 LGTVQSVIKGGQPF
+879 LGTVQPVIRGGQPF
-893 FQYNGKL
+893 FEYNGKL
-900 YRSQQEALSDYWSDL
+900 YRSQQEATSAYWDDV
-915 SGLTKPGNYFTDSP
+915 SGLIKPGNYFVDSTSS
-929 IGVVG
+929 

-1119 ETLAKRSAA
+1119 EALAKRSAA
-1128 ASAAAMSGGG
+1128 ASAAAMSSGG

-1153 KLPLGT
+1153 KLPLGA

-1182 GAGGPKGGVKYKYA
+1182 GAGGPKGGVKSKYA

-1205 LSMVG
+1205 MSMVG

-1244 IKTGSTGNIENYNID
+1244 IKTGSTGNIEKYNID
-1259 VDNVNLPD
+1259 IGNVNLPD
-1267 VTNPEEFISGIRN
+1267 VTNPEEFISGIKN

>member
-1 MAMDYV
+1 MSTD
-7 LSLAAEVGSV
+7 
-17 DDKSIKAA
+17 
-25 QKIVQNYF
+25 KIV
-33 DSKKIELDFTTKAT
+33 TK
-47 GKGLGTAMKTIQNGV
+47 
-62 NAAYANTVKR
+62 
-72 IKVAQEEIDKAL
+72 
-84 SQGRTGSVLKLSADL
+84 
-99 KKLQLDLENVK
+99 
-110 NTAQETGIKLHDVG
+110 
-124 EIDIAAGSL
+124 
-133 ATKLKTESVVM
+133 
-144 KSLEDALN
+144 
-152 SLSAAKQRYFQQQMA
+152 
-167 ANEAREKGKNTHQE
+167 
-181 LTDIYRQELV
+181 
-191 EAEEVVR
+191 
-198 QQMEVAKQHGL
+198 
-209 GEKAAEKYTK
+209 
-219 SIKNTN
+219 
-225 RELEKYQKKQEIA
+225 
-238 KLSQKKFV
+238 
-246 DGLKDGMNMFSGY
+246 
-259 QLGLRAVQAAVQLL
+259 
-273 ARALN
+273 
-278 NAMEIIKE
+278 
-286 LNKHMTDVQMVAM
+286 
-299 TSSEE
+299 
-304 TAELADSYSKLAK
+304 
-317 QLGATTEE
+317 
-325 IAEGSVEWLRQ
+325 W
-336 GKTLEEVES
+336 
-345 LMEATMTMSK
+345 
-355 VGAISAADAT
+355 
-365 EYLTS
+365 
-370 TLNGYKMSAQ
+370 
-380 DAMSVVDKMSAVD
+380 
-393 LAAATSVEEL
+393 
-403 ALALQKTANMA
+403 
-414 RTTGVELDEIIGMIA
+414 
-429 TVSEVTRQAPEI
+429 
-441 IGTSFKTLFS
+441 
-451 RMTQVAAGKEIDDEG
+451 
-466 EKLNDVETT
+466 NDVEIT

-495 VLSDVADKW
+495 VLDEVAGKW

-509 TQRAQIATA
+509 TQRSQIATA

-523 QKEIVLAL
+523 QKEVVLAL

-541 VKISEQSA
+541 VKIAEEST
-549 GSASE
+549 GSASD

-560 ESIEGATK
+560 ESIEAATNR
-568 KLKAT
+568 LKAT
-573 WEDFVYS
+573 WEEFIYS
-580 KGTVKFITGIIN
+580 EGTVKFITGVIN
-592 LATSLLDVL
+592 LATNLLDVL
-601 NKIGSWFAKFG
+601 NKIGDWFAKFG
-612 YTSEDFKKEADDTQS
+612 WTSEDFKKEADDTQS
-627 KIQDNIDRINE
+627 KIQANLDRIKE
-638 INAMSWQDKTSKIIE
+638 INDMPWQDKTAAILD

-659 EENAELERNLK
+659 AENEELEKNLK
-670 LQREKE
+670 LQQERY
-676 MSSLKKEISKGFGAE
+676 SKQFEQERKRAGVKVTGKQTGE
-691 VTSKASGETTRYNA
+691 VTEMTSGEFSDFARSHNLELYDVQVMGAKDVANA
-705 VDFEK
+705 YEELNNELSSWNYLTEQQIDKVNSTIEQYASYIQVLK
-710 FRGSAPVENYQ
+710 SA
-721 IKVLG
+721 
-726 AEDAIKDYQELI
+726 KDSGQQL
-738 RMVEESNSVTE
+738 TQE
-749 EQQEKIDAVN
+749 EQNAID
-759 NTYEYAIAKLKAMKE
+759 TYDRVVDAF
-774 AYDNG
+774 
-779 VAGSRQLT
+779 
-787 DEERNLIQI
+787 ER
-796 SDDLINALND
+796 
-806 KRQATNEAEQA
+806 KRQAATDAENA

-839 TEFVKTEIILNSSK
+839 TEFVKTEIILNRSK
-853 LDLSQQISELKAV
+853 LDLSQQIRELKAV
-866 AEAAGAA
+866 AMAAGAA
-873 TTAIGA
+873 GSAIDA
-879 LGTVQSVIKGGQPF
+879 LGAVKPVIRGGQPF
-893 FQYNGKL
+893 FEYNGKI
-900 YRSQQEALSDYWSDL
+900 YRSQQEATSAYWDDV
-915 SGLTKPGNYFTDSP
+915 SGLTRPGNYFTDSTSS
-929 IGVVG
+929 

-1024 TEAISKAQSELDEFY
+1024 TEAISKAQSDLDEFY

-1053 QRKLELGDLEDQV
+1053 QRELELGDLEDQV

-1119 ETLAKRSAA
+1119 EALAKRSAA
-1128 ASAAAMSGGG
+1128 ASAAAMSAGG

-1153 KLPLGT
+1153 KSPLGA

-1173 NALNINKKH
+1173 NALNKNKKH

-1267 VTNPEEFISGIRN
+1267 VTSPEEFISGIRN

>member
-7 LSLAAEVGSV
+7 LSLAAEVGAV

-47 GKGLGTAMKTIQNGV
+47 GKGLGAAMKSIQNGV
-62 NAAYANTVKR
+62 NAAYATTVQK
-72 IKVAQEEIDKAL
+72 IKVTQEEIDKAF
-84 SQGRTGSVLKLSADL
+84 SQGRTDDVLRLSTNL
-99 KKLQLDLENVK
+99 KQLQLDLENVK
-110 NTAQETGIKLHDVG
+110 NTASQTGIKLRDVG
-124 EIDIAAGSL
+124 EINISAGSL
-133 ATKLKTESVVM
+133 STELKAEAAVM
-144 KSLEDALN
+144 KNLEDALN
-152 SLSAAKQRYFQQQMA
+152 KLSAAKQRYFQQQMA
-167 ANEAREKGKNTHQE
+167 ANEARGKGKNTHQE

-225 RELEKYQKKQEIA
+225 RELEKYQKKQEVA

-246 DGLKDGMNMFSGY
+246 DGLKDGMNMFTGY

-273 ARALN
+273 AKALN
-278 NAMEIIKE
+278 NAMEIIAG
-286 LNKHMTDVQMVAM
+286 LNQHMTDVQMVAM

-317 QLGATTEE
+317 RLGATTEE

-441 IGTSFKTLFS
+441 VGTSFKTLFS
-451 RMTQVAAGKEIDDEG
+451 RMTQIAAGKEIDDEG

-495 VLSDVADKW
+495 VLNDVAGKW

-560 ESIEGATK
+560 ESVEAATNR
-568 KLKAT
+568 LKAT

-580 KGTVKFITGIIN
+580 KGTVKFLTGIIN
-592 LATSLLDVL
+592 LATSLLDIL
-601 NKIGSWFAKFG
+601 NKIGNWFAKFG

-638 INAMSWQDKTSKIIE
+638 INAMSWQDKTAKIIE

-691 VTSKASGETTRYNA
+691 VTSKATGETTRYDA

-726 AEDAIKDYQELI
+726 AEDAIKEYQELI

-779 VAGSRQLT
+779 VAGSRELT

-796 SDDLINALND
+796 SGDLINALND
-806 KRQATNEAEQA
+806 KRQAMNEAEQA
-817 LVSNAKKLIENEKD
+817 LVSNARKLIENEKD

-900 YRSQQEALSDYWSDL
+900 YRSQQEALSDYWNDL
-915 SGLTKPGNYFTDSP
+915 SGLTKPGNYFTDSTSS
-929 IGVVG
+929 

-966 DIIDGINDK
+966 DIIDDINDK

-1024 TEAISKAQSELDEFY
+1024 TEAISKAQSDLDEFY
-1039 RKKDLQDKKDNIEE
+1039 RKKDLQDKKDYIEE
-1053 QRKLELGDLEDQV
+1053 QRKLELGDLEEQV

-1119 ETLAKRSAA
+1119 EALAKRSAA

-1138 YGGSTA
+1138 GGGGGYSDGTKT
-1144 QNPSTGAPE
+1144 QDPPTGASTTIPQF
-1153 KLPLGT
+1153 
-1159 GAANAA
+1159 
-1165 IIGANSVL
+1165 
-1173 NALNINKKH
+1173 H
-1182 GAGGPKGGVKYKYA
+1182 GQKYTKPHQKVNVQYYQKYA
-1196 GGTTDAQGG
+1196 EGTTHAQGG
-1205 LSMVG
+1205 MSIVG
-1210 EHGAELRILNRG
+1210 ERGAELRILNRG

-1244 IKTGSTGNIENYNID
+1244 IKTGSTGNVETYNID

-1267 VTNPEEFISGIRN
+1267 VTSPEEFISGIKN
-1280 LALQRAYN
+1280 LALQKAYN

>member
-1 MAMDYV
+1 MSTD
-7 LSLAAEVGSV
+7 
-17 DDKSIKAA
+17 
-25 QKIVQNYF
+25 KIV
-33 DSKKIELDFTTKAT
+33 TK
-47 GKGLGTAMKTIQNGV
+47 
-62 NAAYANTVKR
+62 
-72 IKVAQEEIDKAL
+72 
-84 SQGRTGSVLKLSADL
+84 
-99 KKLQLDLENVK
+99 
-110 NTAQETGIKLHDVG
+110 
-124 EIDIAAGSL
+124 
-133 ATKLKTESVVM
+133 
-144 KSLEDALN
+144 
-152 SLSAAKQRYFQQQMA
+152 
-167 ANEAREKGKNTHQE
+167 
-181 LTDIYRQELV
+181 
-191 EAEEVVR
+191 
-198 QQMEVAKQHGL
+198 
-209 GEKAAEKYTK
+209 
-219 SIKNTN
+219 
-225 RELEKYQKKQEIA
+225 
-238 KLSQKKFV
+238 
-246 DGLKDGMNMFSGY
+246 
-259 QLGLRAVQAAVQLL
+259 
-273 ARALN
+273 
-278 NAMEIIKE
+278 
-286 LNKHMTDVQMVAM
+286 
-299 TSSEE
+299 
-304 TAELADSYSKLAK
+304 
-317 QLGATTEE
+317 
-325 IAEGSVEWLRQ
+325 W
-336 GKTLEEVES
+336 
-345 LMEATMTMSK
+345 
-355 VGAISAADAT
+355 
-365 EYLTS
+365 
-370 TLNGYKMSAQ
+370 
-380 DAMSVVDKMSAVD
+380 
-393 LAAATSVEEL
+393 
-403 ALALQKTANMA
+403 
-414 RTTGVELDEIIGMIA
+414 
-429 TVSEVTRQAPEI
+429 
-441 IGTSFKTLFS
+441 
-451 RMTQVAAGKEIDDEG
+451 
-466 EKLNDVETT
+466 NDVETT

-495 VLSDVADKW
+495 VLNDVAGKW

-560 ESIEGATK
+560 ESVEAATNR
-568 KLKAT
+568 LKAT

-580 KGTVKFITGIIN
+580 KGTVKFLTGIIN
-592 LATSLLDVL
+592 LATSLLDIL
-601 NKIGSWFAKFG
+601 NKIGNWFAKFG

-691 VTSKASGETTRYNA
+691 VTSKATGETTRYDA

-726 AEDAIKDYQELI
+726 VEDAIKEYQELI

-779 VAGSRQLT
+779 VAGSRELT

-796 SDDLINALND
+796 SGDLINALNN
-806 KRQATNEAEQA
+806 KRQAMNEAEQA
-817 LVSNAKKLIENEKD
+817 LVSNARKLIENEKD

-866 AEAAGAA
+866 AQAAGAA

-900 YRSQQEALSDYWSDL
+900 YRSQQEALSDYWNDL
-915 SGLTKPGNYFTDSP
+915 SGLTRPGNYFTDSTSSS
-929 IGVVG
+929 G
-934 SGGSGSSDPNAGLK
+934 SSGSSDPNAGLK

-966 DIIDGINDK
+966 DIIDDINDK

-1024 TEAISKAQSELDEFY
+1024 TEAISKAQSDLDEFY
-1039 RKKDLQDKKDNIEE
+1039 RKKDLQDKKDYIEE

-1119 ETLAKRSAA
+1119 EALAKRSAA
-1128 ASAAAMSGGG
+1128 ASAAAMGGGG

-1144 QNPSTGAPE
+1144 QNPSTGASE
-1153 KLPLGT
+1153 KLPIGT

-1165 IIGANSVL
+1165 IIGANAVL
-1173 NALNINKKH
+1173 TALYKNNKPMH
-1182 GAGGPKGGVKYKYA
+1182 GAGGARGAVKSMYA
-1196 GGTTDAQGG
+1196 EGTTHAQGG
-1205 LSMVG
+1205 MSIVG
-1210 EHGAELRILNRG
+1210 ERGAELRILNRG

-1244 IKTGSTGNIENYNID
+1244 IKTGSTGNVETYNID

-1267 VTNPEEFISGIRN
+1267 VTSPEEFISGIKN
-1280 LALQRAYN
+1280 LALQKAYN

>member
-1 MAMDYV
+1 MSTD
-7 LSLAAEVGSV
+7 
-17 DDKSIKAA
+17 
-25 QKIVQNYF
+25 KIV
-33 DSKKIELDFTTKAT
+33 TK
-47 GKGLGTAMKTIQNGV
+47 
-62 NAAYANTVKR
+62 
-72 IKVAQEEIDKAL
+72 
-84 SQGRTGSVLKLSADL
+84 
-99 KKLQLDLENVK
+99 
-110 NTAQETGIKLHDVG
+110 
-124 EIDIAAGSL
+124 
-133 ATKLKTESVVM
+133 
-144 KSLEDALN
+144 
-152 SLSAAKQRYFQQQMA
+152 
-167 ANEAREKGKNTHQE
+167 
-181 LTDIYRQELV
+181 
-191 EAEEVVR
+191 
-198 QQMEVAKQHGL
+198 
-209 GEKAAEKYTK
+209 
-219 SIKNTN
+219 
-225 RELEKYQKKQEIA
+225 
-238 KLSQKKFV
+238 
-246 DGLKDGMNMFSGY
+246 
-259 QLGLRAVQAAVQLL
+259 
-273 ARALN
+273 
-278 NAMEIIKE
+278 
-286 LNKHMTDVQMVAM
+286 
-299 TSSEE
+299 
-304 TAELADSYSKLAK
+304 
-317 QLGATTEE
+317 
-325 IAEGSVEWLRQ
+325 W
-336 GKTLEEVES
+336 
-345 LMEATMTMSK
+345 
-355 VGAISAADAT
+355 
-365 EYLTS
+365 
-370 TLNGYKMSAQ
+370 
-380 DAMSVVDKMSAVD
+380 
-393 LAAATSVEEL
+393 
-403 ALALQKTANMA
+403 
-414 RTTGVELDEIIGMIA
+414 
-429 TVSEVTRQAPEI
+429 
-441 IGTSFKTLFS
+441 
-451 RMTQVAAGKEIDDEG
+451 
-466 EKLNDVETT
+466 NDVEIT

-495 VLSDVADKW
+495 VLNDVAGKW
-504 KELDD
+504 KELDA
-509 TQRAQIATA
+509 TQRSQIATA

-560 ESIEGATK
+560 ESVEAATNR
-568 KLKAT
+568 LKAT

-580 KGTVKFITGIIN
+580 KGTVKFLTGIIN
-592 LATSLLDVL
+592 LATSLLDIL
-601 NKIGSWFAKFG
+601 NKIGNWFAKFG

-638 INAMSWQDKTSKIIE
+638 INAMSWQDKTAKIIE

-691 VTSKASGETTRYNA
+691 VTSKATGETTRYDA

-726 AEDAIKDYQELI
+726 AEDAIKEYQELI
-738 RMVEESNSVTE
+738 RMVEESNSITE

-779 VAGSRQLT
+779 VAGSVELS
-787 DEERNLIQI
+787 EEQRNLIQI
-796 SDDLINALND
+796 SEDLINALND
-806 KRQATNEAEQA
+806 KRQAMNEAEQA
-817 LVSNAKKLIENEKD
+817 LVSNARKLIENEKD

-853 LDLSQQISELKAV
+853 LDLSQQISELRAV

-900 YRSQQEALSDYWSDL
+900 YRSQQEALSDYWNDL
-915 SGLTKPGNYFTDSP
+915 SGLTKPGNYFTDSTSS
-929 IGVVG
+929 

-954 IKLLNKMKDKLN
+954 IKLLNKMKDRLN
-966 DIIDGINDK
+966 DIIDDINDK

-1024 TEAISKAQSELDEFY
+1024 TEAISKAQSDLDEFY

-1119 ETLAKRSAA
+1119 EALAKRSAA
-1128 ASAAAMSGGG
+1128 ASAAAMGGGG

-1144 QNPSTGAPE
+1144 QNPSTGASTPIVAQGHGQKYTKPHQ
-1153 KLPLGT
+1153 KL
-1159 GAANAA
+1159 N
-1165 IIGANSVL
+1165 VQ
-1173 NALNINKKH
+1173 
-1182 GAGGPKGGVKYKYA
+1182 YYQKYA
-1196 GGTTDAQGG
+1196 EGTTHAQGG
-1205 LSMVG
+1205 MSIVG
-1210 EHGAELRILNRG
+1210 ERGAELRVLNRG

-1244 IKTGSTGNIENYNID
+1244 IKTGSTGNVETYNID

-1267 VTNPEEFISGIRN
+1267 VTSPEEFISGIKN
-1280 LALQRAYN
+1280 LALQKAYN

>member
-62 NAAYANTVKR
+62 NAAYANTVKK
-72 IKVAQEEIDKAL
+72 IKVTQEEIDKAL
-84 SQGRTGSVLKLSADL
+84 SQGRTDSVLSLSTDL

-110 NTAQETGIKLHDVG
+110 NTAHETGIKLRDVG
-124 EIDIAAGSL
+124 EIDISAGSL
-133 ATKLKTESVVM
+133 STKLKTESVVM
-144 KSLEDALN
+144 KNLEDALN
-152 SLSAAKQRYFQQQMA
+152 SLSAAKQKYFQQQMTTD
-167 ANEAREKGKNTHQE
+167 EAPERSKKAHQE
-181 LTDIYRQELV
+181 LTDIYRQEV
-191 EAEEVVR
+191 KEAEEVVR
-198 QQMEVAKQHGL
+198 EQLEVAKQHGL

-225 RELEKYQKKQEIA
+225 RELEKYQKKQEAA
-238 KLSQKKFV
+238 KLSQKTFV
-246 DGLKDGMNMFSGY
+246 DGLKDGLNMFTGY
-259 QLGLRAVQAAVQLL
+259 QLGLRAVQATVQLL
-273 ARALN
+273 VRAFN
-278 NAMEIIKE
+278 DAIETIKE
-286 LNKHMTDVQMVAM
+286 LNKYMTEVQMVAM
-299 TSSEE
+299 TSNEE

-317 QLGATTEE
+317 QLGATTKE

-380 DAMSVVDKMSAVD
+380 DAMSIVDKMSAVD

-451 RMTQVAAGKEIDDEG
+451 RMTQVAAGKEIDDAG
-466 EKLNDVETT
+466 EKLNDVEIT

-495 VLSDVADKW
+495 VLNDVAGKW

-541 VKISEQSA
+541 VKISEQST
-549 GSASE
+549 GSATE

-560 ESIEGATK
+560 ESIEAATK
-568 KLKAT
+568 RLKAT
-573 WEDFVYS
+573 WEEFIYS

-601 NKIGSWFAKFG
+601 NKIGNWFAKFG
-612 YTSEDFKKEADDTQS
+612 WTSEDFKKEADDTQS

-691 VTSKASGETTRYNA
+691 VTSKASGETTRLDA
-705 VDFEK
+705 EDFEK

-726 AEDAIKDYQELI
+726 AEDAIKEYQELI
-738 RMVEESNSVTE
+738 RMVEESNSITE

-759 NTYEYAIAKLKAMKE
+759 NTYEHTIAKLKAMKE

-779 VAGSRQLT
+779 VAGSVELS
-787 DEERNLIQI
+787 EEDRVLIQI
-796 SDDLINALND
+796 SNDLITALNN
-806 KRQATNEAEQA
+806 KKQAMNEAEQA
-817 LVSNAKKLIENEKD
+817 LVSNARKLIENEKD

-839 TEFVKTEIILNSSK
+839 TEFVKTEIILNRSK
-853 LDLSQQISELKAV
+853 LDLSQQIRELNAV
-866 AEAAGAA
+866 AMAAGAA
-873 TTAIGA
+873 GTAIEA
-879 LGTVQSVIKGGQPF
+879 LGAVKPVIRGGQPF
-893 FQYNGKL
+893 FEYNGKI
-900 YRSQQEALSDYWSDL
+900 YRSQQEATSAYWDDV
-915 SGLTKPGNYFTDSP
+915 SGLIKPGNYFTDSTSS
-929 IGVVG
+929 

-1024 TEAISKAQSELDEFY
+1024 TEAISKAQSDLDEFY
-1039 RKKDLQDKKDNIEE
+1039 RKKDLQDQKDYIEE

-1066 KYLDKKIDYWNDY
+1066 KYLEDKVNYWNDY
-1079 IDRLDT
+1079 IDRLDA
-1085 EFAAFMDIF
+1085 EFSSYMDIF
-1094 DDFIEKQKAGY
+1094 DDFLKKQKEGY
-1105 LNDLEAL
+1105 FSDLEAL
-1112 KRYVEEK
+1112 KKYVEEK
-1119 ETLAKRSAA
+1119 EALAKRSAA

-1153 KLPLGT
+1153 KSPLGA

-1173 NALNINKKH
+1173 NALNKNKKH
-1182 GAGGPKGGVKYKYA
+1182 GAGGPKGGVKSKYA

-1244 IKTGSTGNIENYNID
+1244 IKTGSTGNIQSYNID
-1259 VDNVNLPD
+1259 IDNVNLPD

>member
-1 MAMDYV
+1 
-7 LSLAAEVGSV
+7 
-17 DDKSIKAA
+17 
-25 QKIVQNYF
+25 
-33 DSKKIELDFTTKAT
+33 
-47 GKGLGTAMKTIQNGV
+47 
-62 NAAYANTVKR
+62 
-72 IKVAQEEIDKAL
+72 
-84 SQGRTGSVLKLSADL
+84 
-99 KKLQLDLENVK
+99 
-110 NTAQETGIKLHDVG
+110 
-124 EIDIAAGSL
+124 
-133 ATKLKTESVVM
+133 
-144 KSLEDALN
+144 
-152 SLSAAKQRYFQQQMA
+152 
-167 ANEAREKGKNTHQE
+167 
-181 LTDIYRQELV
+181 
-191 EAEEVVR
+191 
-198 QQMEVAKQHGL
+198 
-209 GEKAAEKYTK
+209 
-219 SIKNTN
+219 
-225 RELEKYQKKQEIA
+225 
-238 KLSQKKFV
+238 
-246 DGLKDGMNMFSGY
+246 
-259 QLGLRAVQAAVQLL
+259 
-273 ARALN
+273 
-278 NAMEIIKE
+278 
-286 LNKHMTDVQMVAM
+286 
-299 TSSEE
+299 
-304 TAELADSYSKLAK
+304 
-317 QLGATTEE
+317 
-325 IAEGSVEWLRQ
+325 
-336 GKTLEEVES
+336 
-345 LMEATMTMSK
+345 MTMSK
-355 VGAISAADAT
+355 VGAIDAGSAT

-393 LAAATSVEEL
+393 IAAATSVEEL

-441 IGTSFKTLFS
+441 VGTSFKTLFS
-451 RMTQVAAGKEIDDEG
+451 RMTQVAAGKEIDNEG
-466 EKLNDVETT
+466 EKLNDVEIT

-495 VLSDVADKW
+495 VLNDVAGKW

-560 ESIEGATK
+560 ESIQAETN
-568 KLKAT
+568 KLRAS
-573 WEDFVYS
+573 WEQFVYS
-580 KGTVKFITGIIN
+580 NGVVKFITGVIQ
-592 LATSLLDVL
+592 LATSLLDIL
-601 NKIGSWFAKFG
+601 NRIGDWFDRLSWG
-612 YTSEDFKKEADDTQS
+612 SEDFKKEVDDTQS

-638 INAMSWQDKTSKIIE
+638 INAMSWQDKTSKILE
-653 EKKALE
+653 EKRALE
-659 EENAELERNLK
+659 EENKALEKNLELQKEKYSKQL
-670 LQREKE
+670 EKE
-676 MSSLKKEISKGFGAE
+676 RAAGPGAI
-691 VTSKASGETTRYNA
+691 VTTKATGAVSQYSGEQYQQFLKNTAGGGDLFEIQKLTAADVAKEYNELA
-705 VDFEK
+705 N
-710 FRGSAPVENYQ
+710 SIEN
-721 IKVLG
+721 V
-726 AEDAIKDYQELI
+726 
-738 RMVEESNSVTE
+738 NHVTE
-749 EQQEKIDAVN
+749 EQIEKVNSSLERYNAYIQVLENSKAAGQTLTIEEQRAIDTHN
-759 NTYEYAIAKLKAMKE
+759 RLIDTFEAKRRA
-774 AYDNG
+774 A
-779 VAGSRQLT
+779 
-787 DEERNLIQI
+787 
-796 SDDLINALND
+796 
-806 KRQATNEAEQA
+806 NEAEQA
-817 LVSNAKKLIENEKD
+817 LVDNAKKLIENEKD

-853 LDLSQQISELKAV
+853 LDLSQQIRELNAV
-866 AEAAGAA
+866 AMAAGAA
-873 TTAIGA
+873 SSAVGA
-879 LGTVQSVIKGGQPF
+879 LGTIKPVIRGDQPF
-893 FQYNGKL
+893 FEYNGKL
-900 YRSQQEALSDYWSDL
+900 YRYQEEAASAYWDDV
-915 SGLTKPGNYFTDSP
+915 SGLIRPGNYFTDSTSS
-929 IGVVG
+929 

-966 DIIDGINDK
+966 GIIDDINDK

-1024 TEAISKAQSELDEFY
+1024 TEAISKAQSDLDEFY
-1039 RKKDLQDKKDNIEE
+1039 RKKDLQDQKDYIEE

-1119 ETLAKRSAA
+1119 EALAKRSAA

-1138 YGGSTA
+1138 GGGYSGDTIT
-1144 QNPSTGAPE
+1144 QNPPTGASTTIPQF
-1153 KLPLGT
+1153 
-1159 GAANAA
+1159 
-1165 IIGANSVL
+1165 
-1173 NALNINKKH
+1173 H
-1182 GAGGPKGGVKYKYA
+1182 GQKYTKPHQKVNVQYYQQYA
-1196 GGTTDAQGG
+1196 EGTTHAQGG
-1205 LSMVG
+1205 MSIVG
-1210 EHGAELRILNRG
+1210 ERGAELRVLNRG

-1244 IKTGSTGNIENYNID
+1244 IKTGSTGNVETYNID

-1267 VTNPEEFISGIRN
+1267 VTSPEEFISGIKN
-1280 LALQRAYN
+1280 LALQKAYN

>member
-1 MAMDYV
+1 MSTD
-7 LSLAAEVGSV
+7 
-17 DDKSIKAA
+17 
-25 QKIVQNYF
+25 KIV
-33 DSKKIELDFTTKAT
+33 TK
-47 GKGLGTAMKTIQNGV
+47 
-62 NAAYANTVKR
+62 
-72 IKVAQEEIDKAL
+72 
-84 SQGRTGSVLKLSADL
+84 
-99 KKLQLDLENVK
+99 
-110 NTAQETGIKLHDVG
+110 
-124 EIDIAAGSL
+124 
-133 ATKLKTESVVM
+133 
-144 KSLEDALN
+144 
-152 SLSAAKQRYFQQQMA
+152 
-167 ANEAREKGKNTHQE
+167 
-181 LTDIYRQELV
+181 
-191 EAEEVVR
+191 
-198 QQMEVAKQHGL
+198 
-209 GEKAAEKYTK
+209 
-219 SIKNTN
+219 
-225 RELEKYQKKQEIA
+225 
-238 KLSQKKFV
+238 
-246 DGLKDGMNMFSGY
+246 
-259 QLGLRAVQAAVQLL
+259 
-273 ARALN
+273 
-278 NAMEIIKE
+278 
-286 LNKHMTDVQMVAM
+286 
-299 TSSEE
+299 
-304 TAELADSYSKLAK
+304 
-317 QLGATTEE
+317 
-325 IAEGSVEWLRQ
+325 W
-336 GKTLEEVES
+336 
-345 LMEATMTMSK
+345 
-355 VGAISAADAT
+355 
-365 EYLTS
+365 
-370 TLNGYKMSAQ
+370 
-380 DAMSVVDKMSAVD
+380 
-393 LAAATSVEEL
+393 
-403 ALALQKTANMA
+403 
-414 RTTGVELDEIIGMIA
+414 
-429 TVSEVTRQAPEI
+429 
-441 IGTSFKTLFS
+441 
-451 RMTQVAAGKEIDDEG
+451 
-466 EKLNDVETT
+466 NDVEIT

-495 VLSDVADKW
+495 VLNDVAGKW

-541 VKISEQSA
+541 VKISEQST
-549 GSASE
+549 GSATE

-560 ESIEGATK
+560 ESIEAATK
-568 KLKAT
+568 RLKAT
-573 WEDFVYS
+573 WEEFIYS

-601 NKIGSWFAKFG
+601 NKIGNWFAKFG

-627 KIQDNIDRINE
+627 KIQHNIDRINE
-638 INAMSWQDKTSKIIE
+638 INAMSWQDKTAKIIE

-676 MSSLKKEISKGFGAE
+676 MSSLKKEISKGYGAE
-691 VTSKASGETTRYNA
+691 VTSKATGETTRLDA

-726 AEDAIKDYQELI
+726 AEDAIKEYQELI
-738 RMVEESNSVTE
+738 RMVEESNSITE

-759 NTYEYAIAKLKAMKE
+759 NTYEHTIAKLKAMKE

-779 VAGSRQLT
+779 VAGSVELS
-787 DEERNLIQI
+787 EEDRNLIQI
-796 SDDLINALND
+796 SNDLITALNN
-806 KRQATNEAEQA
+806 KKQAMNEAEQA
-817 LVSNAKKLIENEKD
+817 LVSNARKLIENEKD

-853 LDLSQQISELKAV
+853 LDLSQQIRELRAV

-873 TTAIGA
+873 TSAIGA

-1024 TEAISKAQSELDEFY
+1024 TEAISKAQSDLDEFY

-1119 ETLAKRSAA
+1119 EALAKRSAA

-1153 KLPLGT
+1153 KSPLGA

-1173 NALNINKKH
+1173 NALNKNKKH

-1196 GGTTDAQGG
+1196 GGTTGAQGG

-1267 VTNPEEFISGIRN
+1267 VTSPEEFISGIRN

>member
-1 MAMDYV
+1 MSTD
-7 LSLAAEVGSV
+7 
-17 DDKSIKAA
+17 
-25 QKIVQNYF
+25 KIV
-33 DSKKIELDFTTKAT
+33 TK
-47 GKGLGTAMKTIQNGV
+47 
-62 NAAYANTVKR
+62 
-72 IKVAQEEIDKAL
+72 
-84 SQGRTGSVLKLSADL
+84 
-99 KKLQLDLENVK
+99 
-110 NTAQETGIKLHDVG
+110 
-124 EIDIAAGSL
+124 
-133 ATKLKTESVVM
+133 
-144 KSLEDALN
+144 
-152 SLSAAKQRYFQQQMA
+152 
-167 ANEAREKGKNTHQE
+167 
-181 LTDIYRQELV
+181 
-191 EAEEVVR
+191 
-198 QQMEVAKQHGL
+198 
-209 GEKAAEKYTK
+209 
-219 SIKNTN
+219 
-225 RELEKYQKKQEIA
+225 
-238 KLSQKKFV
+238 
-246 DGLKDGMNMFSGY
+246 
-259 QLGLRAVQAAVQLL
+259 
-273 ARALN
+273 
-278 NAMEIIKE
+278 
-286 LNKHMTDVQMVAM
+286 
-299 TSSEE
+299 
-304 TAELADSYSKLAK
+304 
-317 QLGATTEE
+317 
-325 IAEGSVEWLRQ
+325 W
-336 GKTLEEVES
+336 
-345 LMEATMTMSK
+345 
-355 VGAISAADAT
+355 
-365 EYLTS
+365 
-370 TLNGYKMSAQ
+370 
-380 DAMSVVDKMSAVD
+380 
-393 LAAATSVEEL
+393 
-403 ALALQKTANMA
+403 
-414 RTTGVELDEIIGMIA
+414 
-429 TVSEVTRQAPEI
+429 
-441 IGTSFKTLFS
+441 
-451 RMTQVAAGKEIDDEG
+451 
-466 EKLNDVETT
+466 NDVEIT

-495 VLSDVADKW
+495 VLNDVAGKW

-560 ESIEGATK
+560 ESIQAETN
-568 KLKAT
+568 KLRAS
-573 WEDFVYS
+573 WEEFVYS
-580 KGTVKFITGIIN
+580 DGVVKFITGVIQ
-592 LATSLLDVL
+592 LATSLLDIL
-601 NKIGSWFAKFG
+601 NKIGDWFDRLSWG
-612 YTSEDFKKEADDTQS
+612 SEDFKKEADDTQS

-659 EENAELERNLK
+659 EENKALEKNLELQKEKYSKQL
-670 LQREKE
+670 EKE
-676 MSSLKKEISKGFGAE
+676 RAAGPGAIVTTKSTGEVTQFNTEQYQQFINNTAGGGGLFEIQKLTAADVAKEYDALAYSIENVNVLTEEQIEKVNSSLE
-691 VTSKASGETTRYNA
+691 RYNA
-705 VDFEK
+705 YIQVL
-710 FRGSAPVENYQ
+710 ENSKAAGQ
-721 IKVLG
+721 TLNI
-726 AEDAIKDYQELI
+726 
-738 RMVEESNSVTE
+738 E
-749 EQQEKIDAVN
+749 EQRAIDTHN
-759 NTYEYAIAKLKAMKE
+759 RLIDTFEAKRRA
-774 AYDNG
+774 A
-779 VAGSRQLT
+779 
-787 DEERNLIQI
+787 
-796 SDDLINALND
+796 
-806 KRQATNEAEQA
+806 NEAEQA
-817 LVSNAKKLIENEKD
+817 LVDNAKKLIENEKD

-853 LDLSQQISELKAV
+853 LDLSQQISALREV

-900 YRSQQEALSDYWSDL
+900 YRSQQEALSDYWNDL
-915 SGLTKPGNYFTDSP
+915 SGLTRPGNYFTDGTSS
-929 IGVVG
+929 
-934 SGGSGSSDPNAGLK
+934 SGGYGSSDPNAGLK

-966 DIIDGINDK
+966 DIIDDINDK

-1024 TEAISKAQSELDEFY
+1024 TEAISKAQSDLDEFY
-1039 RKKDLQDKKDNIEE
+1039 RKKDLQDKKDYIEE

-1119 ETLAKRSAA
+1119 EALARRAA
-1128 ASAAAMSGGG
+1128 AAAAAAMSGGG
-1138 YGGSTA
+1138 YGGSTT
-1144 QNPSTGAPE
+1144 QNPSTGASAGSPIGAVVANTGALITSGAL
-1153 KLPLGT
+1153 KPTVNKPASKPGSGKKT
-1159 GAANAA
+1159 GAAGGNVRSKYAEGTTNA
-1165 IIGANSVL
+1165 
-1173 NALNINKKH
+1173 
-1182 GAGGPKGGVKYKYA
+1182 KGGM
-1196 GGTTDAQGG
+1196 
-1205 LSMVG
+1205 SIVG
-1210 EHGAELRILNRG
+1210 ERGAELRVLNRG

-1244 IKTGSTGNIENYNID
+1244 IKTGSTGNVETYNID

-1267 VTNPEEFISGIRN
+1267 VTSPEEFISGIKN
-1280 LALQRAYN
+1280 LALQKAYN

>member
-1 MAMDYV
+1 MSTD
-7 LSLAAEVGSV
+7 
-17 DDKSIKAA
+17 
-25 QKIVQNYF
+25 KIV
-33 DSKKIELDFTTKAT
+33 TK
-47 GKGLGTAMKTIQNGV
+47 
-62 NAAYANTVKR
+62 
-72 IKVAQEEIDKAL
+72 
-84 SQGRTGSVLKLSADL
+84 
-99 KKLQLDLENVK
+99 
-110 NTAQETGIKLHDVG
+110 
-124 EIDIAAGSL
+124 
-133 ATKLKTESVVM
+133 
-144 KSLEDALN
+144 
-152 SLSAAKQRYFQQQMA
+152 
-167 ANEAREKGKNTHQE
+167 
-181 LTDIYRQELV
+181 
-191 EAEEVVR
+191 
-198 QQMEVAKQHGL
+198 
-209 GEKAAEKYTK
+209 
-219 SIKNTN
+219 
-225 RELEKYQKKQEIA
+225 
-238 KLSQKKFV
+238 
-246 DGLKDGMNMFSGY
+246 
-259 QLGLRAVQAAVQLL
+259 
-273 ARALN
+273 
-278 NAMEIIKE
+278 
-286 LNKHMTDVQMVAM
+286 
-299 TSSEE
+299 
-304 TAELADSYSKLAK
+304 
-317 QLGATTEE
+317 
-325 IAEGSVEWLRQ
+325 W
-336 GKTLEEVES
+336 
-345 LMEATMTMSK
+345 
-355 VGAISAADAT
+355 
-365 EYLTS
+365 
-370 TLNGYKMSAQ
+370 
-380 DAMSVVDKMSAVD
+380 
-393 LAAATSVEEL
+393 
-403 ALALQKTANMA
+403 
-414 RTTGVELDEIIGMIA
+414 
-429 TVSEVTRQAPEI
+429 
-441 IGTSFKTLFS
+441 
-451 RMTQVAAGKEIDDEG
+451 
-466 EKLNDVETT
+466 NDVETT

-495 VLSDVADKW
+495 VLNDVAGKW

-560 ESIEGATK
+560 ESVEGATK
-568 KLKAT
+568 RLKAT

-592 LATSLLDVL
+592 LATSLLDIL
-601 NKIGSWFAKFG
+601 NKIGDWFDRLG
-612 YTSEDFKKEADDTQS
+612 WSSEDFKKEADDTQS
-627 KIQDNIDRINE
+627 KIQHNIDRINE
-638 INAMSWQDKTSKIIE
+638 INAMSWQDKTAKIIE

-691 VTSKASGETTRYNA
+691 VTSKATGETTRYDA
-705 VDFEK
+705 VDFEGFLGK
-710 FRGSAPVENYQ
+710 ASIENYQ

-726 AEDAIKDYQELI
+726 VEDAIKDYQELI
-738 RMVEESNSVTE
+738 RMVEESNSVTK

-759 NTYEYAIAKLKAMKE
+759 NTYEYTIAKLKAMKE

-779 VAGSRQLT
+779 VAGSVELS
-787 DEERNLIQI
+787 EEQRNLIQI
-796 SDDLINALND
+796 SGDLINALND
-806 KRQATNEAEQA
+806 KRQAINEAEQA
-817 LVSNAKKLIENEKD
+817 LVDNAKKLIENEKD

-853 LDLSQQISELKAV
+853 LDLSQQINELKAI
-866 AEAAGAA
+866 AQAAGAA
-873 TTAIGA
+873 EAAIRA
-879 LGTVQSVIKGGQPF
+879 LGAVQPVIRGGQPF
-893 FQYNGKL
+893 FEYNGKL

-915 SGLTKPGNYFTDSP
+915 SGLTKPGNYFTNSTSS
-929 IGVVG
+929 

-966 DIIDGINDK
+966 DIIDDINDK
-975 WDKEADALEKAN
+975 WDKEAEALEKAN

-998 LLEAMAKAKTQK
+998 LLEAMAKAKAQK

-1024 TEAISKAQSELDEFY
+1024 TEAISKAQSDLDEFY
-1039 RKKDLQDKKDNIEE
+1039 RQKDLQDKKDYIEE

-1119 ETLAKRSAA
+1119 EALARRAA
-1128 ASAAAMSGGG
+1128 AAAAMAMSGGIG
-1138 YGGSTA
+1138 TT
-1144 QNPSTGAPE
+1144 QNPSTGASAGSPI
-1153 KLPLGT
+1153 GAVVANT
-1159 GAANAA
+1159 GALLTKGAFNKPGVVVANT
-1165 IIGANSVL
+1165 GALITSGALKPTVNKPASKPGSGKTKGAVGGNVRTKYAEGTI
-1173 NALNINKKH
+1173 NA
-1182 GAGGPKGGVKYKYA
+1182 KGGM
-1196 GGTTDAQGG
+1196 
-1205 LSMVG
+1205 SIVG
-1210 EHGAELRILNRG
+1210 ERGAELRVLNRG

-1244 IKTGSTGNIENYNID
+1244 IKSGATGNIETYNID
-1259 VDNVNLPD
+1259 VDNVSLPD
-1267 VTNPEEFISGIRN
+1267 VTSPEEFISGIKN
-1280 LALQRAYN
+1280 LALQKAYN

>member
-1 MAMDYV
+1 MSTD
-7 LSLAAEVGSV
+7 
-17 DDKSIKAA
+17 
-25 QKIVQNYF
+25 KIV
-33 DSKKIELDFTTKAT
+33 TK
-47 GKGLGTAMKTIQNGV
+47 
-62 NAAYANTVKR
+62 
-72 IKVAQEEIDKAL
+72 
-84 SQGRTGSVLKLSADL
+84 
-99 KKLQLDLENVK
+99 
-110 NTAQETGIKLHDVG
+110 
-124 EIDIAAGSL
+124 
-133 ATKLKTESVVM
+133 
-144 KSLEDALN
+144 
-152 SLSAAKQRYFQQQMA
+152 
-167 ANEAREKGKNTHQE
+167 
-181 LTDIYRQELV
+181 
-191 EAEEVVR
+191 
-198 QQMEVAKQHGL
+198 
-209 GEKAAEKYTK
+209 
-219 SIKNTN
+219 
-225 RELEKYQKKQEIA
+225 
-238 KLSQKKFV
+238 
-246 DGLKDGMNMFSGY
+246 
-259 QLGLRAVQAAVQLL
+259 
-273 ARALN
+273 
-278 NAMEIIKE
+278 
-286 LNKHMTDVQMVAM
+286 
-299 TSSEE
+299 
-304 TAELADSYSKLAK
+304 
-317 QLGATTEE
+317 
-325 IAEGSVEWLRQ
+325 W
-336 GKTLEEVES
+336 
-345 LMEATMTMSK
+345 
-355 VGAISAADAT
+355 
-365 EYLTS
+365 
-370 TLNGYKMSAQ
+370 
-380 DAMSVVDKMSAVD
+380 
-393 LAAATSVEEL
+393 
-403 ALALQKTANMA
+403 
-414 RTTGVELDEIIGMIA
+414 
-429 TVSEVTRQAPEI
+429 
-441 IGTSFKTLFS
+441 
-451 RMTQVAAGKEIDDEG
+451 
-466 EKLNDVETT
+466 NDVEIT

-495 VLSDVADKW
+495 VLNDVAGKW
-504 KELDD
+504 KELDA
-509 TQRAQIATA
+509 TQRSQIATA

-560 ESIEGATK
+560 ESVEAATNR
-568 KLKAT
+568 LKAT

-580 KGTVKFITGIIN
+580 KGTVKFLTGIIN
-592 LATSLLDVL
+592 LATSLLDIL
-601 NKIGSWFAKFG
+601 NKIGNWFAKFG

-638 INAMSWQDKTSKIIE
+638 INAMSWQDKTAKIIE

-691 VTSKASGETTRYNA
+691 VTSKATGETTRYDA

-726 AEDAIKDYQELI
+726 AEDAIKEYQELI

-779 VAGSRQLT
+779 VTGSVELS
-787 DEERNLIQI
+787 EEQRNLIQI
-796 SDDLINALND
+796 SGDLINALNN
-806 KRQATNEAEQA
+806 KRQAMNEAEQA
-817 LVSNAKKLIENEKD
+817 LVSNARKLIENEKD

-853 LDLSQQISELKAV
+853 LDLSQQISELRAV

-900 YRSQQEALSDYWSDL
+900 YRSQQEALSDYWNDL
-915 SGLTKPGNYFTDSP
+915 SGLTKPGNYFTDSTSS
-929 IGVVG
+929 

-966 DIIDGINDK
+966 DIIDDINDK

-1024 TEAISKAQSELDEFY
+1024 TEAISKAQSDLDEFY

-1119 ETLAKRSAA
+1119 EALAKRSAA
-1128 ASAAAMSGGG
+1128 ASAAAMGGGG
-1138 YGGSTA
+1138 YGGSTT
-1144 QNPSTGAPE
+1144 QNPSTGASTPTVAQ
-1153 KLPLGT
+1153 G
-1159 GAANAA
+1159 
-1165 IIGANSVL
+1165 
-1173 NALNINKKH
+1173 H
-1182 GAGGPKGGVKYKYA
+1182 GQKYTKPHQKVNVQYYQKYA
-1196 GGTTDAQGG
+1196 EGTTHAQGG
-1205 LSMVG
+1205 MSIVG
-1210 EHGAELRILNRG
+1210 ERGAELRILNRG

-1244 IKTGSTGNIENYNID
+1244 IKTGSTGNVETYNID

-1267 VTNPEEFISGIRN
+1267 VTSPEEFISGIKN
-1280 LALQRAYN
+1280 LALQKAYN